1 MANVLD
7 IGFFCSENQR
17 AGHAHGHYIIL
28 LQRMFL
34 SSFKTFFFIAY
45 YFSLAAWIMS
55 SCLFKA
61 LQRTVKDFYGLLVSF
76 EPLLVEVEVS
86 GLWRPETDSG
96 GSPVTPLLC
105 WAMERRSLWAAVN
118 CGEFRKT
125 IISTQSHTWPPDV
138 WLAIET
144 ATSLSLFLSVTF
156 SCSHMPPPSSS
167 NLIICLLFSCG
178 LLFIKM
184 ASAL

>member
-1 MANVLD
+1 M
-7 IGFFCSENQR
+7 
-17 AGHAHGHYIIL
+17 
-28 LQRMFL
+28 
-34 SSFKTFFFIAY
+34 T
-45 YFSLAAWIMS
+45 

-76 EPLLVEVEVS
+76 EPLMVEVEVS
-86 GLWRPETDSG
+86 ALLRPETDSG
-96 GSPVTPLLC
+96 GSPAAPLLC
-105 WAMERRSLWAAVN
+105 WAMERCSLWAAAN

-138 WLAIET
+138 WPYRDCHVF
-144 ATSLSLFLSVTF
+144 LSHSCSVTF
-156 SCSHMPPPSSS
+156 SRSHMPPPSSS
-167 NLIICLLFSCG
+167 NLIICLLFPCR